1 MSDERTQR
9 FSALYNRDFRLFWM
23 GQVISLSGT
32 WMHSVAQG
40 WLVYSLTKSPLY
52 LGLIASLA
60 SLPILLFTLIGGTVA
75 DKYPKRTII
84 IITQSLSMV
93 PALMIGILTYLEII
107 QVWQVGVMAFIFGT
121 LNAFDVPA
129 RQSYM
134 IEVVGKGDIT
144 SAIALNSAAFN
155 GARVLGPL
163 MAGFLIA
170 SFSMS
175 ACFFIN
181 ALSFVPV
188 VLALCRIKTPGLSER
203 HDKGFLKGITEG
215 WQFVVEERKVLYILS
230 LIAVFSL
237 FGIPYVTM
245 MPVIADEV
253 LNAGVRGLSMLVAA
267 AGSGSLIAA
276 LTIAF
281 RGEIGN
287 KRTFIPLAATVF
299 SIGVMA
305 VSFSHNFYLSMF
317 CIFFA
322 GWGIVS
328 FLAVSNSFIQVAVP
342 DILRGRVMSLYT
354 LVFLGFAPI
363 GNSAIGFSAHFI
375 GTLESLHLFAA
386 VCIASSLVFAVLF
399 RRHGET

>member
-1 MSDERTQR
+1 
-9 FSALYNRDFRLFWM
+9 
-23 GQVISLSGT
+23 
-32 WMHSVAQG
+32 
-40 WLVYSLTKSPLY
+40 
-52 LGLIASLA
+52 
-60 SLPILLFTLIGGTVA
+60 
-75 DKYPKRTII
+75 
-84 IITQSLSMV
+84 
-93 PALMIGILTYLEII
+93 
-107 QVWQVGVMAFIFGT
+107 
-121 LNAFDVPA
+121 
-129 RQSYM
+129 
-134 IEVVGKGDIT
+134 
-144 SAIALNSAAFN
+144 
-155 GARVLGPL
+155 
-163 MAGFLIA
+163 
-170 SFSMS
+170 
-175 ACFFIN
+175 
-181 ALSFVPV
+181 
-188 VLALCRIKTPGLSER
+188 
-203 HDKGFLKGITEG
+203 
-215 WQFVVEERKVLYILS
+215 VVEERKVLYILS